1 MVVVLP
7 YFEYAFWLISKSDEI
22 LRHFKFNLISTFFSA
37 YFAKI
42 DVLGYK
48 RDVQD
53 CPRCDHCDQQ
63 VSYKIGV
70 EKKNPAFILST
81 EVNFPNGWRV
91 LKILLF
97 NCLIFSIIVWWKIWQ
112 ERMTSLGDQLSGLSV
127 QSQM

>member
-1 MVVVLP
+1 ML
-7 YFEYAFWLISKSDEI
+7 Y
-22 LRHFKFNLISTFFSA
+22 FSA

-70 EKKNPAFILST
+70 KKNPGFIFST
-81 EVNFPNGWRV
+81 KVNLADGRQV
-91 LKILLF
+91 IKILVF
-97 NCLIFSIIVWWKIWQ
+97 NCLIFSIIV
-112 ERMTSLGDQLSGLSV
+112 
-127 QSQM
+127 